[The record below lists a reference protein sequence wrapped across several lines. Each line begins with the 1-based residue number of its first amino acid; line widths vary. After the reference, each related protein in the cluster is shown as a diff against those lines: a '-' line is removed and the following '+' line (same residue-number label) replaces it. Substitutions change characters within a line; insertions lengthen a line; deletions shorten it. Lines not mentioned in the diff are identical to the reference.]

1 MPSAQVWSGV
11 AQGLGQVSK
20 DLSQADLKAAQ
31 LSEAKAK
38 QKQAQGELKEF
49 NKNAPER
56 ERTGELELQQLE
68 AETRKLNQS
77 SLKSMTMSAMDRFN
91 SDGNIRHLNTWLKD
105 AKKNPVGKNIYGG
118 VARYDALT
126 KSESNDKLLRQ
137 AGYKPDDVYAD
148 PESKS
153 DMIVVTQNNGDQLLL
168 PKEKMFAATKYTDY
182 LDDKQLGKLEQKA
195 RIDQLLR
202 DGQSRAKVDMKERV
216 VNDLVESGKADSV
229 SEAYQMLLEM
239 ENSGNGKGVLS
250 STEERA
256 VATIQEENN
265 VGYLEALDMYYSTK
279 RQSTGVTNQERYV
292 NEYLANN
299 PDATYEEGSAAYSN
313 RRKTSTQKEV
323 GDVKALHK
331 GLAKEK
337 WLTTSLKNMDRVK
350 LASMYSEYI
359 SPLEDLRNF
368 KMSTEEKRT
377 LRQISK
383 LTALG
388 GTAGTELTTEETGL
402 LDSTLSTFK
411 KYMFNEV
418 GGQVG
423 ISAYE
428 TFRNVFRNALYASQ
442 LTNNEI
448 KVFNKAAGTLGQKF
462 QPVMAQLKMQMTTV
476 KDNLESIRDLNDPYI
491 AHYYTGKSIE
501 EIDDAIM
508 SIEERMN
515 DPRLEGMA
523 EAQRSSSGDSGIT
536 VKIREDNIESEV
548 PAATGD
554 NVNPEFDFD
563 AAMDEA
569 EL

>member
-38 QKQAQGELKEF
+38 QQQAQGELKEF
-49 NKNAPER
+49 TENAPER

-68 AETRKLNQS
+68 AKTRKLNQS
-77 SLKSMTMSAMDRFN
+77 SLNSMTVNAMDRFN
-91 SDGNIRHLNTWLKD
+91 ADGNTRHLNTWLKD
-105 AKKNPVGKNIYGG
+105 AKKNPVGSNIYGG

-137 AGYKPDDVYAD
+137 AGYKPDDVYSD

-182 LDDKQLGKLEQKA
+182 LDDKQLNKLEQKA

-202 DGQSRAKVDMKERV
+202 SGQSRTKIDMKERV
-216 VNDLVESGKADSV
+216 VQDLMDTDKAETLA
-229 SEAYQMLLEM
+229 EAYQMLLKM
-239 ENSGNGKGVLS
+239 EDTGKGTGVLS

-256 VATIQEENN
+256 VNTIQEEKN
-265 VGYLEALDMYYSTK
+265 VGYLEALDLYYSTK
-279 RQSTGVTNQERYV
+279 RQGTGTTNQSRFID
-292 NEYLANN
+292 EYQKNN
-299 PDATYEEGSAAYSN
+299 PNATYEEASTAYSN
-313 RRKTSTQKEV
+313 RSDTSTQKEI
-323 GDVKALHK
+323 GDIKKLRQ
-331 GLAKEK
+331 GLDKID
-337 WLTTSLKNMDRVK
+337 WLNTSQKDMDPTERAQV
-350 LASMYSEYI
+350 YRDYI
-359 SPLEDLRNF
+359 SPLEDLRKF
-368 KMSTEEKRT
+368 KLSTEAKREI
-377 LRQISK
+377 RQMRKI
-383 LTALG
+383 TALG
-388 GTAGTELTTEETGL
+388 GTAGAELTTEETGL
-402 LDSTLSTFK
+402 LDNTLSTFK

-428 TFRNVFRNALYASQ
+428 TFRNFFRHALYSSQ
-442 LTNNEI
+442 VTGNEI
-448 KVFNKAAGTLGQKF
+448 KTFNKAAGTLGQKF
-462 QPVMAQLKMQMTTV
+462 QPVMAQLKVQMSTI
-476 KDNLESIRDLNDPYI
+476 KDNLESIRDLNDPDI

-508 SIEERMN
+508 AIEERMN
-515 DPRLEGMA
+515 DPRLKGMI
-523 EAQRSSSGDSGIT
+523 EAQGSGGSGIT
-536 VKIREDNIESEV
+536 VKIREDNIEPKV
-548 PAATGD
+548 PNATGD
-554 NVNPEFDFD
+554 DVNPEFDFD